1 MVATIGLLA
10 LFLTFFFLQ
19 DGDRAWGWAFQ
30 ATTGRARERIGSA
43 GHDAL
48 ERVGGYLRGMAVLA
62 SIKAISDFV
71 FLTLLG
77 VPLAAPLAVMVFIGG
92 FIPYVGGFITTTIL
106 VLVTL
111 STQGVGAVVLLLIGI
126 TIVNVVNGN
135 ILGPVI
141 YGKTVSIHPALVLVS
156 LPAGAAVAGII
167 GLFVAIPLVAIV
179 LAVWGA
185 LLTILDPGP
194 EYETPDLVP
203 GWLDRLAQWSVRLLA
218 LIVLALVAIQ
228 IVLLIPTVAVSIV
241 LGVVLAATF
250 RPFVGALVRRGW
262 RRGPASAVTTA
273 GIFLA
278 VIVVVI
284 LAAISLIN
292 QGAAIAA
299 TSTSGAQ
306 EASDAVSGAI
316 GPLVAMVGSVGP
328 GVASGVAS
336 FAAGIASLG
345 VILLLSGLLCFYFL
359 LDGQR
364 FWGNVRQRLHGDR
377 LDEIDAAAG
386 RAVSVLSGYMVGTG
400 GVSLFGAVTQYLIM
414 VLLGLPLA
422 LPLAVLAFLLGFIPY
437 IGSFVSTGLAF
448 LVAIAVGTPED
459 IAIMAIY
466 TIVMN
471 IVQGNFV
478 APIVYSRA
486 VNLHPAVVLMA
497 IPAGSEVAG
506 ILGMFLAVP
515 FLGVIAATWRTV
527 LQVFATQAD
536 ASSGTP
542 PPEPELEPEVAPAD
556 LPRPARPG
564 RVRGRRS
571 FRAVWSV
578 VQIAHHEGA
587 RDVSAGSDLEHGAR
601 IAGQRLRD
609 VQPGGLE
616 VEAGRL
622 GIGHK
627 TFLEPF
633 QAERLIGGLDLDQF
647 APGFDTLP
655 FERFSIR
662 LAPLLEGVPLDLLLA
677 LDGGDPPAFE
687 RAHELVRRL
696 DVRMTTRSTWTPYP
710 ASACPV
716 VAASWEDS
724 VPARSRTC
732 SAVVDRTSSRRASCP
747 AA

>member
-1 MVATIGLLA
+1 MGL
-10 LFLTFFFLQ
+10 
-19 DGDRAWGWAFQ
+19 GIP

-62 SIKAISDFV
+62 SIKGISDFV
-71 FLTLLG
+71 YLTLLG

-106 VLVTL
+106 VLVTF
-111 STQGVGAVVLLLIGI
+111 STQGIGAVILLLIGI

-135 ILGPVI
+135 VLGPVI
-141 YGKTVSIHPALVLVS
+141 HGKTVDIDPALVLVS
-156 LPAGAAVAGII
+156 LPAGAAIAGII
-167 GLFVAIPLVAIV
+167 GLFVAIPLFAIV

-185 LLTILDPGP
+185 VLTILDPGP

-218 LIVLALVAIQ
+218 LIIVVAVAIR
-228 IVLLIPTVAVSIV
+228 IVTLIPTVAVSIV

-273 GIFLA
+273 GAFLA
-278 VIVVVI
+278 VIAVVI
-284 LAAISLIN
+284 LAVFSLIN
-292 QGAAIAA
+292 QGAAIV
-299 TSTSGAQ
+299 TTTTTDAQ
-306 EASDAVSGAI
+306 EASDAVSSAI
-316 GPLVAMVGSVGP
+316 GPLVSMVESIG
-328 GVASGVAS
+328 SGVAAGIAG

-345 VILLLSGLLCFYFL
+345 VILLLSGLLCFDFL
-359 LDGQR
+359 LDGRR
-364 FWGNVRQRLHGDR
+364 FWGNVRQRLRTDR
-377 LDEIDAAAG
+377 LEEVDAAAG

-422 LPLAVLAFLLGFIPY
+422 LPLAVLASSFGFIPY
-437 IGSFVSTGLAF
+437 IGSFIVDGPAF
-448 LVAIAVGTPED
+448 LVRIAVGTPED

-515 FLGVIAATWRTV
+515 FLGVVAATWRTV
-527 LQVFATQAD
+527 LQRFRDARGRVARGAAAGTRTRTRTRGRHCRTYRCRRARGGLGVVAVSWPSGSSARSRITRALAMSPPDPTWSMARVLPASAFATSNRAD
-536 ASSGTP
+536 S
-542 PPEPELEPEVAPAD
+542 
-556 LPRPARPG
+556 
-564 RVRGRRS
+564 RS
-571 FRAVWSV
+571 K
-578 VQIAHHEGA
+578 
-587 RDVSAGSDLEHGAR
+587 RDAWGKAT
-601 IAGQRLRD
+601 
-609 VQPGGLE
+609 
-616 VEAGRL
+616 
-622 GIGHK
+622 K

-633 QAERLIGGLDLDQF
+633 QAERLVGGLDLDQF
-647 APGFDTLP
+647 GLP
-655 FERFSIR
+655 RHVAVRSVSRSDRRRCSSAWRSI
-662 LAPLLEGVPLDLLLA
+662 
-677 LDGGDPPAFE
+677 
-687 RAHELVRRL
+687 
-696 DVRMTTRSTWTPYP
+696 S
-710 ASACPV
+710 
-716 VAASWEDS
+716 
-724 VPARSRTC
+724 
-732 SAVVDRTSSRRASCP
+732 SSRWT
-747 AA
+747 AAIRRPSSE